1 VLDKVQESDRLA
13 FRNTPTTIGQKMYQ
27 IFENIGYGYEPCTG
41 LVFDT
46 EAEAKAFLRNA
57 DDDTFDGQIKIYSIA
72 D

>member
-1 VLDKVQESDRLA
+1 
-13 FRNTPTTIGQKMYQ
+13 MYQ

>member
-13 FRNTPTTIGQKMYQ
+13 FRNTPTT

-57 DDDTFDGQIKIYSIA
+57 DDETFDGQIKIYSI
-72 D
+72 DD